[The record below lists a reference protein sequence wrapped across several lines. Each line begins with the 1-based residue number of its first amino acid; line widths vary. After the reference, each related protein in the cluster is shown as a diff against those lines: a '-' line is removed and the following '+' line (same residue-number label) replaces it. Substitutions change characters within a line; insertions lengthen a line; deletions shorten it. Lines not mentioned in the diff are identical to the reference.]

1 MNINKFIGNLDTNSR
16 TRNEQLDA
24 KSNTVS
30 SKSKGTEQS
39 NFGDQVNLSSSVK
52 NIQQVEAEIRA
63 MPEIDDSTVER
74 IRNAINSGEYKIDYE
89 KLAGKMLNFE
99 DTLK

>member
-1 MNINKFIGNLDTNSR
+1 MNINKFIGSLDTNSR

-30 SKSKGTEQS
+30 SKGTEQS

-89 KLAGKMLNFE
+89 KLAGKMLSFE